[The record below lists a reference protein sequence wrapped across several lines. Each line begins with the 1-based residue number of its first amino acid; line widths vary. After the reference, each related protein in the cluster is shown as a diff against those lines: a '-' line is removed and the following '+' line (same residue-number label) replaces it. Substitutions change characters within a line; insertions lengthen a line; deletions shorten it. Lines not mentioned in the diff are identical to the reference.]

1 MLNYYYYVDYRS
13 FLVNKMS
20 LYRLSQV
27 ATATATAASRNTA
40 AVLTT
45 PSQRTLAGPPP
56 PPKKLECFIDGK
68 KVLVDPGTTVLQV
81 GNLSASAYL
90 NQAELTKILAK
101 EDKLIFPHFI
111 SLGCSYGWS
120 RDSTILLS

>member
-1 MLNYYYYVDYRS
+1 
-13 FLVNKMS
+13 MS

-27 ATATATAASRNTA
+27 ATATASAASRSTA

-81 GNLSASAYL
+81 SNLCTSARL
-90 NQAELTKILAK
+90 NQA
-101 EDKLIFPHFI
+101 
-111 SLGCSYGWS
+111 
-120 RDSTILLS
+120 

>member
-1 MLNYYYYVDYRS
+1 
-13 FLVNKMS
+13 MS

-27 ATATATAASRNTA
+27 ATATASAASRNTV
-40 AVLTT
+40 AVITT

-81 GNLSASAYL
+81 QIKAY
-90 NQAELTKILAK
+90 
-101 EDKLIFPHFI
+101 
-111 SLGCSYGWS
+111 YY
-120 RDSTILLS
+120 

>member
-1 MLNYYYYVDYRS
+1 
-13 FLVNKMS
+13 MS

-27 ATATATAASRNTA
+27 ATATASAASRNTA
-40 AVLTT
+40 AILTT

-81 GNLSASAYL
+81 RNLRTISYTHNMWDLMARA
-90 NQAELTKILAK
+90 NQMNVLFLFFPCFIL
-101 EDKLIFPHFI
+101 
-111 SLGCSYGWS
+111 LGCSYGWS
-120 RDSTILLS
+120 

>member
-1 MLNYYYYVDYRS
+1 
-13 FLVNKMS
+13 MS

-27 ATATATAASRNTA
+27 ATATASAASRSTV
-40 AVLTT
+40 AVLAT

-81 GNLSASAYL
+81 SNLKTSAHL
-90 NQAELTKILAK
+90 N
-101 EDKLIFPHFI
+101 
-111 SLGCSYGWS
+111 
-120 RDSTILLS
+120 

>member
-1 MLNYYYYVDYRS
+1 
-13 FLVNKMS
+13 MS

-27 ATATATAASRNTA
+27 ATATVSAASRSTA

-81 GNLSASAYL
+81 RNLRTISYTHNMSDL
-90 NQAELTKILAK
+90 NPMNVLFLF
-101 EDKLIFPHFI
+101 FPCFI

-120 RDSTILLS
+120 